1 MTLESPATLLL
12 ALSHLTAVIAIATR
26 YGHTSYVRKLTTPH
40 SAIIQL
46 IIGALALSLEG
57 TLGLFLHTTI
67 PFAFY
72 LLILQTTLILTIYQA
87 IKHHKPWTFTAIH
100 LGILLIIYGAYW
112 GAPDVTRAKLMLTP
126 HWPQNTAYTTDG
138 HNVPLPFTLQLTDF
152 HIDYYDDHTSPRQYT
167 SHLLA
172 DTTELTTSVNAPATY
187 RGYTILQSG
196 YDRQAQR
203 YTILQ
208 IVREPWL
215 PLVYLGMALL
225 ALGSLRQFIGTWR
238 PKITIPTLIILTIAF
253 TIFSIAKIN
262 FSTLMPALRS
272 WWFVPHLF
280 LYMVAYS
287 LMAMSLISRLS
298 QHRYPQLQSY
308 THSLFRSSSALLI
321 IGMLTGA
328 VWARQAWGDYWSWD
342 AKENWAATTWLL
354 SLIPLHLSNHRSSRY
369 TIVLLLTFLAL
380 QITWYGVNYLPAA
393 KDSLHTYNL

>member
-1 MTLESPATLLL
+1 MYLEYPTTVLL
-12 ALSHLTAVIAIATR
+12 ALSHLTAVIAIANR
-26 YGHTSYVRKLTTPH
+26 YGRTPLIQKLVTPR

-46 IIGALALSLEG
+46 AIAALALAVEG
-57 TLGLFLHTTI
+57 TFGIPLHTTI
-67 PFAFY
+67 PFAIY

-87 IKHHKPWTFTAIH
+87 IKRRKPWTFTAIH
-100 LGILLIIYGAYW
+100 LGVLLIISGAYW
-112 GAPDVTRAKLMLTP
+112 GAPDVTRAKLMLAP
-126 HWPQNTAYTTDG
+126 HWPQNTAYTSDG
-138 HNVPLPFTLQLTDF
+138 HTVPLPFTLQLTDF

-167 SHLLA
+167 SHLLVDA
-172 DTTELTTSVNAPATY
+172 KELTTAVNSPATY

-196 YDRQAQR
+196 YDRQAHR

-215 PLVYLGMALL
+215 PLVYIGMILL
-225 ALGSLRQFIGTWR
+225 ALGSMRQFIGTWR
-238 PKITIPTLIILTIAF
+238 PKITIPVLITLTIAF

-287 LMAMSLISRLS
+287 LMAMSLISRMAQS
-298 QHRYPQLQSY
+298 RSPKLQGY

-354 SLIPLHLSNHRSSRY
+354 SLIPLHLSNHRSVRY
-369 TIVLLLTFLAL
+369 TIILILTFLAL

-393 KDSLHTYNL
+393 KNSLHTYNI

>member
-57 TLGLFLHTTI
+57 TLGLSLHTTI
-67 PFAFY
+67 PFALY

-100 LGILLIIYGAYW
+100 LGILLIICGAYW

-126 HWPQNTAYTTDG
+126 HWPQHTAYTTDG